1 MKCSWFENDRFA
13 DKALHGFIMLLGVL
27 VRSISRS
34 TSTAIANLL
43 GDFAYHI
50 LKIRRPLVEANLA
63 LTFPQKKS
71 SEIKALACKVYRNQA
86 ENIIEVLRLPM
97 IKTAEDAA
105 RLLDIDARKILAK
118 TVEQNKG
125 CVLLSAHFGNWELL
139 ALCSGLLVAPMTIV
153 VKQVKNQVIDRQ
165 INLWRTM
172 RGNRTV
178 YDWLALREGLRTL
191 RKGGILSVLGDQSD
205 PTGSFFTEFLG
216 RRTSVFLGPAFFAL
230 NAGVPLF
237 VAMCRRT
244 EGGRYTVD
252 IEEVDTTSSGKERV
266 DAEEL
271 ARRYTKVLERY
282 IYKYPEE
289 WFWLHNRWK
298 RIEEKP
304 E

>member
-1 MKCSWFENDRFA
+1 MKRNWADVDRFA
-13 DKALHGFIMLLGVL
+13 DKALHGLIILLGVL

-34 TSTAIANLL
+34 KSTAIANLI

-50 LKIRRPLVEANLA
+50 LKIRRPLVEGNLA
-63 LTFPQKKS
+63 LTFPEKNNS
-71 SEIKALACKVYRNQA
+71 DIKAIARKVYRNQA

-97 IKTAEDAA
+97 IKTVEDAA
-105 RLLDIDARKILAK
+105 RLLDVDARELLAK

-125 CVLLSAHFGNWELL
+125 CVVLSAHFGNWELL
-139 ALCSGLLVAPMTIV
+139 ALCSGLLIAPMTIV
-153 VKQVKNQVIDRQ
+153 VKRVKNHAIDRQ

-172 RGNRTV
+172 RGNRII
-178 YDWLALREGLRTL
+178 YDWQALREGLRTL
-191 RKGGILSVLGDQSD
+191 RKGGFLSVLGDQSD

-230 NAGVPLF
+230 HAGVPLF

-244 EGGRYTVD
+244 AGGRYTVD
-252 IEEVDTTSSGKERV
+252 IEEIDTISFGKEKA

-282 IYKYPEE
+282 IYQYPEE
-289 WFWLHNRWK
+289 WFWLHNRWT
-298 RIEEKP
+298 RVEV
-304 E
+304 